1 MAKSSVYQDERR
13 LKHNVGVL
21 MKMANSLENE
31 IKAYEAVLAQKQQ
44 DIQREEQKRLET
56 AKASEQAAKSERPNR
71 NETRPI
77 QQGRM
82 ERNKRQQQASP
93 ARRDNNLDKS
103 LEKLRKETPESEVL
117 EEKEKAARR
126 KTAQKPKPA
135 PSHNAGEKV
144 KERVK
149 VDDDNIIDGR
159 KIIKGYQGIE
169 HVEDVIDEPI
179 IKKTR
184 KPAKKGAK
192 NNAMKGMDIPKS
204 DKPIMIGASIT
215 VKDLSEKIGKPA
227 AGIIKSLM
235 KLGIMATIN
244 DEIDFDTASLVAS
257 EYGVVLERKEEKSN
271 EELLLELEKTDVSDP
286 TKLVPRP
293 PIVTVMGHVD
303 HGKTSLLDAI
313 RSTRVTEQE
322 AGGITQHIGAYQV
335 QINNRWITFL
345 DTPGHEAFT
354 AMRARGAQV
363 TDIAILVVAA
373 DDGVMPQTVEAINHA
388 KAAGVPIIVAINK
401 IDKPGANPDR
411 IKQQLTEYDLIPE
424 DWGGDTICVPVSAKA
439 KIGIDTLLEMIL
451 LVADM
456 QELRANPDRPAY
468 GTIIEAQ
475 LDKGMGP
482 LATALIQDGTLHVG
496 DVILSGLTY
505 GKVKALI
512 NDKGQRVNQAGPAM
526 PVQVLGFS
534 DVPSAG
540 DKFYVVEE
548 ALAKKIVE
556 ERKNTIKEEQVKHN
570 QRLTLDDL
578 FNQIKEGEIKD
589 LNIIVK
595 ADVQGSVEAV
605 KQALERL
612 SNDEVRV
619 NVIHGGVGAITESD
633 VLLASASNAI
643 IIGFN
648 VRPEPGAKTAAAR
661 DNIDIRL
668 YRIIYDAIDDIKA
681 AMKGMLA
688 KRFEEVVLGHA
699 EVRETFKISNV
710 GTVAGC
716 YVIDGKI
723 TRNADARIIRDGIVV
738 YEGKISSLK
747 RFKDDAREVA
757 AGYECGITIER
768 FNDIK
773 EKDIIE
779 AYTQQE
785 VEP

>member
-1 MAKSSVYQDERR
+1 
-13 LKHNVGVL
+13 
-21 MKMANSLENE
+21 
-31 IKAYEAVLAQKQQ
+31 
-44 DIQREEQKRLET
+44 
-56 AKASEQAAKSERPNR
+56 
-71 NETRPI
+71 
-77 QQGRM
+77 
-82 ERNKRQQQASP
+82 
-93 ARRDNNLDKS
+93 
-103 LEKLRKETPESEVL
+103 
-117 EEKEKAARR
+117 
-126 KTAQKPKPA
+126 
-135 PSHNAGEKV
+135 
-144 KERVK
+144 
-149 VDDDNIIDGR
+149 
-159 KIIKGYQGIE
+159 
-169 HVEDVIDEPI
+169 
-179 IKKTR
+179 
-184 KPAKKGAK
+184 
-192 NNAMKGMDIPKS
+192 
-204 DKPIMIGASIT
+204 
-215 VKDLSEKIGKPA
+215 
-227 AGIIKSLM
+227 
-235 KLGIMATIN
+235 
-244 DEIDFDTASLVAS
+244 
-257 EYGVVLERKEEKSN
+257 
-271 EELLLELEKTDVSDP
+271 
-286 TKLVPRP
+286 
-293 PIVTVMGHVD
+293 
-303 HGKTSLLDAI
+303 
-313 RSTRVTEQE
+313 
-322 AGGITQHIGAYQV
+322 
-335 QINNRWITFL
+335 
-345 DTPGHEAFT
+345 
-354 AMRARGAQV
+354 
-363 TDIAILVVAA
+363 
-373 DDGVMPQTVEAINHA
+373 
-388 KAAGVPIIVAINK
+388 
-401 IDKPGANPDR
+401 
-411 IKQQLTEYDLIPE
+411 E

-589 LNIIVK
+589 LDIIVK

-699 EVRETFKISNV
+699 EVRETFKISNI

-716 YVIDGKI
+716 YVTDGKI

-747 RFKDDAREVA
+747 RFKDDVREVA

-768 FNDIK
+768 FNDVK

-779 AYTQQE
+779 VYTQQE